1 MKLFANKLKSPVF
14 SLSEWIGCRSACI
27 TNHQKPLS
35 LRLQKKCFAIDVIVF
50 WYFWE
55 FLPFFVL
62 VILRWEQM
70 SERTGSRS
78 FRRIHEYLWV
88 KRSVVL
94 QSFQLF
100 TSFFF
105 GKRKQTRNSLW
116 HFDILYKNHPSKNPS
131 KKNIRLAKKSNF
143 QWI

>member
-1 MKLFANKLKSPVF
+1 MWYHYELSSCLLTNSNCFQSPVF
-14 SLSEWIGCRSACI
+14 SLSRMDRLPKCLYYQPSETTFTSI
-27 TNHQKPLS
+27 TKEM
-35 LRLQKKCFAIDVIVF
+35 F
-50 WYFWE
+50 WLYTEIFE
-55 FLPFFVL
+55 NFYRFLFF

-78 FRRIHEYLWV
+78 FWRIHEYLWV

-116 HFDILYKNHPSKNPS
+116 QFDRLYTNHPSKNPS
-131 KKNIRLAKKSNF
+131 KKIYV
-143 QWI
+143 